1 MKFSKLCLPI
11 ALSALFTVA
20 PVADAQRTSAGPF
33 TGNWKGTLTMGTILD
48 VQPED
53 LERLS
58 KPVELEI
65 RIENRGGAEL
75 YFTFEEDEW
84 EFTNQRGFRITP
96 IADPNGG
103 SVQNGVIEA
112 RIPGNV
118 GWTSGI
124 TLNMALIN
132 ETTILLSWSR
142 LTVRNNFLYDGLDEF
157 GFAGVATL
165 NKIAD

>member
-1 MKFSKLCLPI
+1 MKTSKLSLAI
-11 ALSALFTVA
+11 GLSALMMLA
-20 PVADAQRTSAGPF
+20 PVADAQRTSAGAF
-33 TGNWKGTLTMGTILD
+33 SGNWKGTLTMGTLLD
-48 VQPED
+48 IPPEHA
-53 LERLS
+53 ERLS

-65 RIENRGGAEL
+65 RIENRGGVEL

-96 IADPNGG
+96 IGE
-103 SVQNGVIEA
+103 QNGVIEA

-124 TLNMALIN
+124 TLNLAIQDEDTLF
-132 ETTILLSWSR
+132 LSWSR
-142 LTVRNNFLYDGLDEF
+142 LTVRSNFLYDGLDEF

-165 NKIAD
+165 DRIAD

>member
-1 MKFSKLCLPI
+1 MKLSKLSLPI
-11 ALSALFTVA
+11 GLSALLMLA
-20 PVADAQRTSAGPF
+20 PGADAQRTSAGPF
-33 TGNWKGTLTMGTILD
+33 TGNWKGTLTMGTIID
-48 VQPED
+48 VQPVD

-96 IADPNGG
+96 IADPNTGAI
-103 SVQNGVIEA
+103 QNGVIEA

-118 GWTSGI
+118 GWISGI
-124 TLNMALIN
+124 TLNMAIID
-132 ETTILLSWSR
+132 ETTMFLSWSR

-165 NKIAD
+165 TKIAN

>member
-1 MKFSKLCLPI
+1 VKASKI
-11 ALSALFTVA
+11 SVAIGLSALMMLA
-20 PVADAQRTSAGPF
+20 PVADAQRTNAGAF
-33 TGNWKGTLTMGTILD
+33 SGNWKGTLTMDTILD
-48 VQPED
+48 VNPED
-53 LERLS
+53 IERLS

-65 RIENRGGAEL
+65 RVEARGGVEL

-96 IADPNGG
+96 IGE
-103 SVQNGVIEA
+103 QNGVIEA

-124 TLNMALIN
+124 TLNLTVIDPN
-132 ETTILLSWSR
+132 TLFLSWSR

-157 GFAGVATL
+157 GFAGVTTL
-165 NKIAD
+165 TKIGD

>member
-1 MKFSKLCLPI
+1 MKASKI
-11 ALSALFTVA
+11 ALTTGLAGLLMLA
-20 PVADAQRTSAGPF
+20 PIADAQRTSAGAF
-33 TGNWKGTLTMGTILD
+33 TGNWKGTLTMDTIVD
-48 VQPED
+48 VNPED
-53 LERLS
+53 IERLS

-65 RIENRGGAEL
+65 RVENRGGVEL

-96 IADPNGG
+96 IGE
-103 SVQNGVIEA
+103 QNGVIEA

-118 GWTSGI
+118 GWISGI
-124 TLNMALIN
+124 TLNL
-132 ETTILLSWSR
+132 TIQDPNTLFLSWSR

-165 NKIAD
+165 TKIAD